1 MITHIGTVGVYVEDQ
16 ERAFRFWTEQVG
28 FEEHRRVPMGK
39 GLFWLEVAPRGAAS
53 GLVLY
58 PKQMMTTWRDYKPSV
73 VLKCDDIDKVYSDLQ
88 KHGVVI
94 AKELA
99 QMPWGKFAS
108 FLDLDGNEFGIR
120 GPWEK

>member
-1 MITHIGTVGVYVEDQ
+1 MITNIGTVSVYVEDQ

-28 FEEHRRVPMGK
+28 FEERRRVPMGN
-39 GLFWLEVAPRGAAS
+39 GLFWLEVAPREAAS

-58 PKQMMTTWRDYKPSV
+58 PKQLMTNWREYKPSV
-73 VLKCDDIDKVYSDLQ
+73 VFQCDDIDRVYSDLKK
-88 KHGVVI
+88 KHVVF

-99 QMPWGKFAS
+99 QMGWGKFAS